1 MSRFRRGHGFLLWI
15 RCRESC
21 GRPTNKAV
29 QASVNDNA
37 RQVQSLRFFSPYR
50 SKHCYTL
57 PAVYNSSYI
66 LRAMFLYSNFQAAS
80 DQHSFDVSID
90 STLADTVNIT
100 SAEVDTP
107 QVFEY
112 IDFASSPWISDCE
125 SMKICASVL
134 VTSILCLPRG
144 IELIVSR
151 CSTGTLKIR
160 MIDCVTPPAK
170 TSRVILVPDDNF
182 DKQPMVVMQ
191 TARLDSTVCWFTPIP
206 QYDLQRTAYYYTNL
220 FSAEIQTVNATDT
233 RLLNVQYN
241 NFPWGP
247 WLVDVSSSTFN
258 EKHILVN
265 TEVEIYTGGVNF
277 TLSAPPN
284 ATLDPLLNA
293 AQIYASR
300 AVVVLRTNDVDG
312 SSHLLPVASLKVRK
326 AASTVAA
333 LVSVKAALGLNS
345 WAGDPCLPVPYSWV
359 TCYNSSS
366 PRVITITDGNVN
378 LCSATENCPDLAAPG
393 PGGDSKSSGVSGAV
407 IGVAVGGVVVVSL
420 ILVLLLFL
428 YCRRSRRPPSVHAAM
443 SETASSDVKGKIAPV
458 LIEHSESLAGHV
470 NQARGFF
477 LAEVQR
483 ATNGYE
489 KKIGEGGFGLVYHGK
504 LPDGSEVAV
513 KVNSEKSGQGTTE
526 FINEVSLLS
535 RVHHRNLVSLVG
547 YCEESGQQS
556 LVYEYMSKGTLREH
570 LYGKGTSENQFG
582 FSFRLNESLC
592 DLTYTDEGWI
602 RCVRVRADMKGTLTW
617 TERLNIAIDAAKG
630 TRLPPNEA
638 QIRVSTQRSRR
649 DFSLGYR

>member
-1 MSRFRRGHGFLLWI
+1 MWHLWRR
-15 RCRESC
+15 
-21 GRPTNKAV
+21 
-29 QASVNDNA
+29 
-37 RQVQSLRFFSPYR
+37 
-50 SKHCYTL
+50 
-57 PAVYNSSYI
+57 
-66 LRAMFLYSNFQAAS
+66 
-80 DQHSFDVSID
+80 
-90 STLADTVNIT
+90 
-100 SAEVDTP
+100 
-107 QVFEY
+107 
-112 IDFASSPWISDCE
+112 SDCE

-326 AASTVAA
+326 AAST
-333 LVSVKAALGLNS
+333 G
-345 WAGDPCLPVPYSWV
+345 
-359 TCYNSSS
+359 
-366 PRVITITDGNVN
+366 
-378 LCSATENCPDLAAPG
+378 LCSRMRI
-393 PGGDSKSSGVSGAV
+393 GDMRFCQHSSFHNV
-407 IGVAVGGVVVVSL
+407 
-420 ILVLLLFL
+420 
-428 YCRRSRRPPSVHAAM
+428 
-443 SETASSDVKGKIAPV
+443 D
-458 LIEHSESLAGHV
+458 
-470 NQARGFF
+470 
-477 LAEVQR
+477 
-483 ATNGYE
+483 
-489 KKIGEGGFGLVYHGK
+489 
-504 LPDGSEVAV
+504 
-513 KVNSEKSGQGTTE
+513 
-526 FINEVSLLS
+526 
-535 RVHHRNLVSLVG
+535 
-547 YCEESGQQS
+547 
-556 LVYEYMSKGTLREH
+556 
-570 LYGKGTSENQFG
+570 
-582 FSFRLNESLC
+582 
-592 DLTYTDEGWI
+592 
-602 RCVRVRADMKGTLTW
+602 
-617 TERLNIAIDAAKG
+617 
-630 TRLPPNEA
+630 
-638 QIRVSTQRSRR
+638 
-649 DFSLGYR
+649 

>member
-1 MSRFRRGHGFLLWI
+1 MVEDRRWQIENLVQCGLRSRVRGSEDPPWRNRRERRGAMSRFRRGHGFLLWI

-112 IDFASSPWISDCE
+112 IDFASSPWMYRPLSPPW
-125 SMKICASVL
+125 SFNL
-134 VTSILCLPRG
+134 LLPA
-144 IELIVSR
+144 
-151 CSTGTLKIR
+151 CTLKIR

-366 PRVITITDGNVN
+366 PRVITIE
-378 LCSATENCPDLAAPG
+378 L
-393 PGGDSKSSGVSGAV
+393 
-407 IGVAVGGVVVVSL
+407 
-420 ILVLLLFL
+420 
-428 YCRRSRRPPSVHAAM
+428 
-443 SETASSDVKGKIAPV
+443 
-458 LIEHSESLAGHV
+458 
-470 NQARGFF
+470 
-477 LAEVQR
+477 
-483 ATNGYE
+483 
-489 KKIGEGGFGLVYHGK
+489 
-504 LPDGSEVAV
+504 
-513 KVNSEKSGQGTTE
+513 
-526 FINEVSLLS
+526 
-535 RVHHRNLVSLVG
+535 
-547 YCEESGQQS
+547 
-556 LVYEYMSKGTLREH
+556 
-570 LYGKGTSENQFG
+570 
-582 FSFRLNESLC
+582 
-592 DLTYTDEGWI
+592 
-602 RCVRVRADMKGTLTW
+602 
-617 TERLNIAIDAAKG
+617 
-630 TRLPPNEA
+630 
-638 QIRVSTQRSRR
+638 
-649 DFSLGYR
+649 